1 MNDLCYPLHIT
12 NISQRNKFV
21 KIVCNIYEFSDKICI
36 FGIGRNHLTAR
47 RHDNKISRT
56 WPADLSFSVSS
67 SSASKARFL
76 CPSANFW
83 KRVWNK
89 CLKAFR
95 LNNSCYR
102 FIRHSPSISKGLSQ
116 IIKFRS
122 HKIGSWFIDTRFLT
136 SSQTFDKFRVR
147 VRDSQ
152 LIRIYLTSTTIASQ
166 CLHLKQ
172 IQKSKTKPCPTQ
184 WMDFC
189 GCNAKPDQWIRKVGF
204 EIKCWANHSFF
215 PFSSVADLIMRVLML
230 IRNISPW
237 NTKVSCQ
244 RRSIQP
250 KEWERLHWPHFREV
264 KHMLNNG
271 TN

>member
-1 MNDLCYPLHIT
+1 MIIKLAVPDQQTYLFQFQVLRLQKQDFSALRQP
-12 NISQRNKFV
+12 SER
-21 KIVCNIYEFSDKICI
+21 EF
-36 FGIGRNHLTAR
+36 
-47 RHDNKISRT
+47 
-56 WPADLSFSVSS
+56 
-67 SSASKARFL
+67 
-76 CPSANFW
+76 
-83 KRVWNK
+83 WNK

-102 FIRHSPSISKGLSQ
+102 FIRHSPSIFKGLSQ

-147 VRDSQ
+147 VRDFQ

-264 KHMLNNG
+264 KHMLNNW